1 MKMLEKWWRERESN
15 SWICPFDKPTNQPT
29 NQLAKKKD
37 MSEYV
42 SSLAEVKKKKTST
55 LKSTVL
61 L

>member
-1 MKMLEKWWRERESN
+1 MMTGERIKFLDLSF
-15 SWICPFDKPTNQPT
+15 WQTNQPT
-29 NQLAKKKD
+29 NQPTSQKKD

-42 SSLAEVKKKKTST
+42 SSLAEVKKKPKTTT